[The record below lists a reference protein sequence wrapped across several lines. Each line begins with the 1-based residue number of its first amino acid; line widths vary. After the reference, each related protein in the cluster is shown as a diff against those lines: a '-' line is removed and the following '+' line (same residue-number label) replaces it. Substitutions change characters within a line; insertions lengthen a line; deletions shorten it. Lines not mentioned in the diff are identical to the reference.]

1 MTLSLRGKIVF
12 SAVVVLIYAFLLAP
26 ILIVVVAAFNSGAY
40 LRFPPEGFST
50 KWFVNFVHNRSFVD
64 SLFFSLRLAAF
75 VTVLSTLIGTSAAFY
90 VARGPRRFRD
100 AVRVLMIAPLPVPA
114 ILTGLALLIF
124 FYGLGIGTRGM
135 IGLIIGHTLICLPF
149 VFLVVAT
156 VLVGLDP
163 SLEEAS
169 RNLGAGP
176 LTTFWR
182 VTLPIIKGGIISGAI
197 FAFITSYDQ
206 FPISL
211 LLGGVGNTPL
221 PVQLFDYLRFSFD
234 PTAAVA
240 GTISILMATIV
251 VLVTERLVG
260 LESLYWGRG

>member
-1 MTLSLRGKIVF
+1 MTSRVWGRVLFKAI
-12 SAVVVLIYAFLLAP
+12 VVLVYIFLLAP
-26 ILIVVVAAFNSGAY
+26 IFIVVVAAFNSGAY
-40 LRFPPEGFST
+40 LKFPPEGFST
-50 KWFVNFVHNRSFVD
+50 KWFVNFAHSRSFVD
-64 SLFFSLRLAAF
+64 SLYFSLKLAAL

-90 VARGPRRFRD
+90 VARGPKRYRD
-100 AVRVLMIAPLPVPA
+100 ALRILVISPLPVPA

-124 FYGLGIGTRGM
+124 FYSVGLGTRGM
-135 IGLIIGHTLICLPF
+135 VGLVIGHTLICLPF
-149 VFLVVAT
+149 VFLVVST

-169 RNLGAGP
+169 RNLGASQWG
-176 LTTFWR
+176 TFR
-182 VTLPIIKGGIISGAI
+182 HITLPIIKSGIISGAI

-211 LLGGVGNTPL
+211 LLGGVGTSPL

-240 GTISILMATIV
+240 GTISIGMATIV
-251 VLVTERLVG
+251 VLITQRLVG
-260 LESLYWGRG
+260 LESLYWGG